1 MRTTFDKKDNS
12 LRIRLN
18 DRMYS
23 HLVEMS
29 NRQNKS
35 ISDYIRD
42 LISKDI
48 QDKSNFQK
56 NFNKKSP
63 SGMEIENDKASSEN

>member
-18 DRMYS
+18 DRMYG
-23 HLVEMS
+23 HLVDMS

-56 NFNKKSP
+56 NFK
-63 SGMEIENDKASSEN
+63 

>member
-18 DRMYS
+18 DQMYK

-29 NRQNKS
+29 EKRNQS

-42 LISKDI
+42 MISKDI
-48 QDKSNFQK
+48 LEYRNSEK
-56 NFNKKSP
+56 NLK
-63 SGMEIENDKASSEN
+63 

>member
-35 ISDYIRD
+35 ISGYIRD

-48 QDKSNFQK
+48 QEKTEFS
-56 NFNKKSP
+56 KKF
-63 SGMEIENDKASSEN
+63 

>member
-1 MRTTFDKKDNS
+1 MRTTNDKKDNS

-18 DRMYS
+18 DFMYQ

-29 NRQNKS
+29 GKQNIS

-48 QDKSNFQK
+48 SEKRDFQK
-56 NFNKKSP
+56 NFK
-63 SGMEIENDKASSEN
+63 

>member
-18 DRMYS
+18 NRMYG

-56 NFNKKSP
+56 NFK
-63 SGMEIENDKASSEN
+63 